1 MPRNKVLR
9 FALGALRVAP
19 LSAPLAAVAH
29 GISDADRQ
37 RMSE

>member
-9 FALGALRVAP
+9 FALRALRV
-19 LSAPLAAVAH
+19 APLAAVAH
-29 GISDADRQ
+29 GISDADKQ